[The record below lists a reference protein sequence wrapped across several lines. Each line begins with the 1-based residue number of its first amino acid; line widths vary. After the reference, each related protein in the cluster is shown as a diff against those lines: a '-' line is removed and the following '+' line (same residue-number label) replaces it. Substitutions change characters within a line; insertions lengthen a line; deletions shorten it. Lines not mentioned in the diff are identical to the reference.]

1 MNYVMIDV
9 HKHSFQAA
17 ILDEDGSLL
26 EEVRLRNNREGL
38 QMLIDRAGCYGEF
51 NGRQDPR

>member
-1 MNYVMIDV
+1 MNYVRIDV

-26 EEVRLRNNREGL
+26 GEVRLRNNREGL